1 MSRLK
6 KFFRELIPDQDSDD
20 EDTVKEKSKP
30 KPKYYGTVL
39 PYPYF
44 DASSDTSVLHQA
56 IECKDMDKIINIFVK
71 RNNSQRQQIKAIY
84 ESSTG
89 NKLEDD
95 LKSVLRSDF
104 EDVVVSLL
112 MTPAHFDAYTLW
124 EATHG
129 KCFGT
134 DEDVITEIFATR
146 TNQEREDINRV
157 YREVYGI
164 DLEDVIKDETK
175 GTFRRI
181 LLALLKAKKVEH
193 TEVDNKLA
201 QEDARRLYEA
211 GEGTPGFN
219 VNVFIEIFTERSSPQ
234 LCKTFQHYSAISEL
248 SLPKAL
254 QKELCGDTE
263 DCFIDLVKCAYN
275 APAVFAEKLHNA
287 TMRHG
292 TCEKTL
298 NRILVSR
305 SECDLKKILKQYKAM
320 YNRPL
325 QEVIQEET
333 SDCYQKI
340 LLELCGVF

>member
-89 NKLEDD
+89 N
-95 LKSVLRSDF
+95 
-104 EDVVVSLL
+104 
-112 MTPAHFDAYTLW
+112 
-124 EATHG
+124 
-129 KCFGT
+129 CFGT